1 MPCTRPTPLMYTS
14 YGVVYIIDSQW
25 AIHPYSRDLIFLA
38 YGPPSCART
47 RSTVEG
53 DSIIYGSEVT
63 RSLILAELGMVS
75 RMTPITG
82 PGSMVLHGLP
92 LMMMLIGYSGCHLS
106 EWMREQ
112 LSIADY

>member
-1 MPCTRPTPLMYTS
+1 MHAPRPLYTQATGWYTLLIRSGPFTLTPEILFFWHM
-14 YGVVYIIDSQW
+14 V
-25 AIHPYSRDLIFLA
+25 HHL
-38 YGPPSCART
+38 CART

-63 RSLILAELGMVS
+63 RFLILAELGMVS
-75 RMTPITG
+75 RMRPITG

-106 EWMREQ
+106 GWMREQ